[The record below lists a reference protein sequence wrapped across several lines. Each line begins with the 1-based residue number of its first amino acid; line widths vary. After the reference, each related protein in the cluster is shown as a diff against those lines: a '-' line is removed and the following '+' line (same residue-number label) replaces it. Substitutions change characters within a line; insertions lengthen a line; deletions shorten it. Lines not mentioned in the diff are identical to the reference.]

1 MRAAHAVPG
10 VIYCTNRGSHS
21 ERMSFLDD
29 LENNLKSLESRE
41 DRGEQ
46 NSRDAKAR
54 QSEHARTHAS
64 AVYAEQLRKGPYA
77 AELLKQATR
86 LGFATRTKI
95 HPAWLG
101 TTLRL
106 EARGS
111 KLELRPTPQG
121 IVAAFVENNAEVR
134 STPVDLAGNPENL
147 AREWL
152 ASLPPIPSAPPEP
165 DSE

>member
-1 MRAAHAVPG
+1 
-10 VIYCTNRGSHS
+10 
-21 ERMSFLDD
+21 MSFLDN
-29 LENNLKSLESRE
+29 LESNLKSVESRE
-41 DRGEQ
+41 ERGGQ
-46 NSRDAKAR
+46 YSRDAKSRDAERAR
-54 QSEHARTHAS
+54 VQAS

-86 LGFATRTKI
+86 LGHAMRTKV
-95 HPAWLG
+95 HLAWLG

-121 IVAAFVENNAEVR
+121 IVAAFIENNAEVR
-134 STPVDLAGNPENL
+134 SAPVDLAGNPESL

-152 ASLPPIPSAPPEP
+152 ASLPPVPAAAKEA
-165 DSE
+165 ELE